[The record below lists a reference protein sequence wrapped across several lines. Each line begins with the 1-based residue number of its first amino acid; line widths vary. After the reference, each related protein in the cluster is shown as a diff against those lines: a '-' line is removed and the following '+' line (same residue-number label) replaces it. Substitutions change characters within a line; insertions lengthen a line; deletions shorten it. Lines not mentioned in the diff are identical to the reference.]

1 MEKTAAIEK
10 GISQKSTMQMLNETS
25 DTLEIW
31 WDSSPL
37 VFESWKKA
45 RIKAKPLE
53 ERQAE
58 EDLLDTY
65 YISDRPME
73 QLFKGVTTNPPLSG
87 AVVKDDPGFWRE
99 WVIEQKRRNP
109 KMSDHELWWETY
121 KEIVKRGA
129 EKYLGVFRES
139 GFTYG
144 YISGQ
149 VDPRDYQNE
158 DAMTKQA
165 LELSE
170 LASNVMIKIPGT
182 EQGVRIL
189 KFLTSRG
196 IATNCTLAFTM
207 PQFASVARAV
217 KEGLEIAE
225 KDGVDLTKW
234 RSVITHMSAR
244 FEELGDLDA
253 EAEKAGIELTEADK
267 RWSSIAIFKRALH
280 HLQQNRYPSKMLI
293 CSLRPGPVVN
303 GKKELWHL
311 EKLAGADAVFTCPPK
326 FITIADE
333 YEVSEFTP
341 DAWKEPVPG
350 EVLEKLSKLSFF
362 RDGYEPTGMEPPL
375 FNTHTCTVA
384 TAKSFSKATDEMERF
399 VVESLKNYT

>member
-1 MEKTAAIEK
+1 MAEKTA
-10 GISQKSTMQMLNETS
+10 GQKSTMRKLDDTR
-25 DTLEIW
+25 DTLEVW

-45 RIKAKPLE
+45 RIKSKAIEKRE
-53 ERQAE
+53 AE
-58 EDLLDTY
+58 EVLLDTY
-65 YISDRPME
+65 YRSDRPME

-99 WVIEQKRRNP
+99 WVIEQKRKNP
-109 KMSDHELWWETY
+109 KAGDHELWWATY

-139 GFTYG
+139 GFRYG
-144 YISGQ
+144 FISGQ

-158 DAMTKQA
+158 EAMRRQA
-165 LELSE
+165 LELAE

-182 EQGVRIL
+182 EQGVRVL
-189 KFLTSRG
+189 RFLTSKG

-207 PQFASVARAV
+207 PQFAAVAQAV
-217 KEGLEIAE
+217 KEGLETA
-225 KDGVDLTKW
+225 KRNGVDLARW

-267 RWSSIAIFKRALH
+267 RWSSIAIFKKAM
-280 HLQQNRYPSKMLI
+280 NYMDENGYPSKMLI
-293 CSLRPGPVVN
+293 CSLRPGPTVN
-303 GKKELWHL
+303 GNKELWHL

-326 FITIADE
+326 FINQADE
-333 YEVSEFTP
+333 HEDIRFDP
-341 DAWKEPVPG
+341 GAWKEPVP
-350 EVLEKLSKLSFF
+350 EQTIEKLGKLKFF
-362 RDGYEPTGMEPPL
+362 RQGYDPEGMEPPQ
-375 FNTHTCTVA
+375 FNTHPCTVA
-384 TAKSFSKATDEMERF
+384 TAKSFTKATDEMENF
-399 VVESLKNYT
+399 IIESLKKLS